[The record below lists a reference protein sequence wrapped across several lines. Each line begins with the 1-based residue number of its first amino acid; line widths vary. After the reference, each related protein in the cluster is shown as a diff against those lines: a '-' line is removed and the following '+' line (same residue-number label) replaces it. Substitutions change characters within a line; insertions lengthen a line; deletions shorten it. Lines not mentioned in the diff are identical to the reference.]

1 MRKMIL
7 GGLAGGLVI
16 LVFALSII
24 FLMNSLSP
32 GFKAGEV
39 GLIGLAPALL
49 APMAGGFLAGLLAKE
64 KAHQAGWIAGGLA
77 GLVIL
82 VVWVVLMGF
91 SVQAI
96 LRGMVLCLVIAM
108 VARAFAGFAK
118 PK

>member
-1 MRKMIL
+1 MRNRIL
-7 GGLAGGLVI
+7 GGVIGGLVI
-16 LVFALSII
+16 LIFALSIV

-32 GFKAGEV
+32 EFSAGEV

-64 KAHQAGWIAGGLA
+64 KAQQAGWIAGGLA
-77 GLVIL
+77 GVVIL
-82 VVWVVLMGF
+82 VVWVILMGF
-91 SVQAI
+91 SLQAI
-96 LRGMVLCLVIAM
+96 LRGIVLCLVIAM